1 MTDSAAGR
9 PRNIIFDWS
18 GTLVDDLPPVLE
30 ATNAVMRAFGRAE
43 LTREEFRAQF
53 RLPFLHWYEEVLPG
67 VTPEALD
74 RVFLDAFAASREPV
88 TVLPHARE
96 FLHCCAGAGTRM
108 FVLSSAPQHA
118 VEQQARELG
127 LHEYFEHLYAG
138 VRDKRERIGGIL
150 HERALVREHTLL
162 IGDMRH
168 DIHTARAGG
177 IASVA
182 VLTGYEY
189 PEVVAEAEPDLT
201 VNNLAE
207 LHAMHFSADGYQAG
221 LKISDAR
228 GETQILNRLESML
241 PSLEG

>member
-1 MTDSAAGR
+1 MTAALRR

-43 LTREEFRAQF
+43 LSREEFRAQF

-74 RVFLDAFAASREPV
+74 RVFLAAFAASREPV

-96 FLHCCAGAGTRM
+96 FLECCAAAGTRM
-108 FVLSSAPQHA
+108 FVLSSAPQYA
-118 VEQQARELG
+118 VEEQAAALG
-127 LHEYFEHLYAG
+127 LRHYFEHLYAG
-138 VRDKRERIGGIL
+138 VRDKRERIAAIL
-150 HERALVREHTLL
+150 RERALEAGHTLL

-177 IASVA
+177 IPAVA
-182 VLTGYEY
+182 VLTGYEF
-189 PEVVAEAEPDLT
+189 PHVVAEAEPDLT
-201 VNNLAE
+201 VNDLAE
-207 LHAMHFSADGYQAG
+207 LRALHFGGD
-221 LKISDAR
+221 
-228 GETQILNRLESML
+228 
-241 PSLEG
+241 